1 MFGDDVM
8 ELFSRNLF
16 LLSTLHRMCDSAA
29 SSGREQAVRANVKA
43 KRYGDTATATSP
55 RLRWWRSFL
64 RTGTAEIPDPCV
76 PAKWGLE
83 NKTFWNVAHMAGE
96 GGKAME

>member
-1 MFGDDVM
+1 M

-55 RLRWWRSFL
+55 RWWRSFSRSFL

-83 NKTFWNVAHMAGE
+83 NETFWNVAHTAGE